1 MTDETGRQ
9 LELLERIEANTRS
22 CLQILILAHRNEL
35 NEALSAILGDSTKL
49 TAYRESDGSHSAR
62 EVARRTKTSHKTIGR
77 WWDEWKRLGLM
88 HDTGSNKSPARH
100 TIEPQIVELLSI
112 FREGPR

>member
-1 MTDETGRQ
+1 MTDEIARQ

-22 CLQILILAHRNEL
+22 CLQILVLAHRNEL
-35 NEALSAILGDSTKL
+35 NEALSAILGDSAKL

-62 EVARRTKTSHKTIGR
+62 EVARRAKTSHPTIGR
-77 WWDEWKRLGLM
+77 WWDEWKRLGFM
-88 HDTGSNKSPARH
+88 NDSGSDGSRARH

-112 FREGPR
+112 FRGD